1 MGNHIMLKIGA
12 DFTWDNARTW
22 FASVDKL
29 IAYINANDERF
40 NLFWSDPVTYTKARA
55 AEDIVWTNKDDDFF
69 PYSDC
74 EHGFWAG
81 YFTSRPTLKYFER
94 QSSSFLQ
101 TAKQIFSSPALTS
114 IYDETRRVILQ
125 LTAAV
130 GLVNHHDAVTG
141 TSKQHVAKDL
151 EYGYDYNTC

>member
-1 MGNHIMLKIGA
+1 
-12 DFTWDNARTW
+12 
-22 FASVDKL
+22 
-29 IAYINANDERF
+29 
-40 NLFWSDPVTYTKARA
+40 
-55 AEDIVWTNKDDDFF
+55 
-69 PYSDC
+69 
-74 EHGFWAG
+74 
-81 YFTSRPTLKYFER
+81 LKYFER